1 MTAIRRLADLN
12 LGFQDVVLVLKEGET
27 KRPLKMP
34 FRVDANEDLLAKLKE
49 LLGEEAV
56 KVC

>member
-1 MTAIRRLADLN
+1 M
-12 LGFQDVVLVLKEGET
+12 LVLKEGES

-34 FRVDANEDLLAKLKE
+34 FRVDASGELVDKLRE
-49 LLGEEAV
+49 LVGSDNV